1 MGPDKRVIRA
11 FVVADI
17 PAVARLH
24 GTVFPEGGGE
34 SRRTPEAYE
43 TWLRDVFVEGPY
55 PGLGFD
61 SLVCEDNGTVIG
73 FLGVVP
79 TRMAL
84 DGKRLWATC
93 CTQFGVDPGHRG
105 LAGLQMV
112 RRHMDGPQDLSFS
125 DESEENAL
133 RLWEWA
139 GASRIPVASLHFM
152 RPLRPGAWALSL
164 LGQRPAL
171 ALAARAAAPALAL
184 ADALLE
190 RLPGS
195 HFRRVTPPTTG
206 DELDVATIVASLGPL
221 IGERGLA
228 PVYERDERALAWR
241 LARASGFARR
251 GPLRQTLVRNAA
263 GAELGWYIAYLPH
276 GGTGEVLQVVA
287 TPATAAA
294 VLNHMVHD
302 AGMAGVIGLSGR
314 VDPALLQAYSD
325 AYCLFS
331 RRGPWTMVHA
341 KDRAL
346 VDRFHRGQVFF
357 SRLEGEWCA
366 RFE

>member
-1 MGPDKRVIRA
+1 MEPDKRVIRA

-133 RLWEWA
+133 KLWEWA
-139 GASRIPVASLHFM
+139 SASRIPVASLHFM
-152 RPLRPGAWALSL
+152 RPLRRKS
-164 LGQRPAL
+164 
-171 ALAARAAAPALAL
+171 
-184 ADALLE
+184 
-190 RLPGS
+190 
-195 HFRRVTPPTTG
+195 
-206 DELDVATIVASLGPL
+206 
-221 IGERGLA
+221 
-228 PVYERDERALAWR
+228 
-241 LARASGFARR
+241 
-251 GPLRQTLVRNAA
+251 
-263 GAELGWYIAYLPH
+263 
-276 GGTGEVLQVVA
+276 VV
-287 TPATAAA
+287 
-294 VLNHMVHD
+294 
-302 AGMAGVIGLSGR
+302 
-314 VDPALLQAYSD
+314 
-325 AYCLFS
+325 
-331 RRGPWTMVHA
+331 
-341 KDRAL
+341 
-346 VDRFHRGQVFF
+346 
-357 SRLEGEWCA
+357 
-366 RFE
+366 